1 MSIKI
6 GPCSCCT
13 GSLINWIYTDEG
25 FVLGGQNGAPRS
37 YALPGS
43 VAASPWLI
51 AAAGLSLRCTFEND
65 ANCTAQ
71 HGPPNNPF
79 TQRATATATL
89 TLPVATVMTV
99 AWSGLGER
107 QSPGFDVMN
116 LLVNNVQQASAHA
129 PGGGQ
134 GCAPM
139 GPVVSNP
146 ASPVVVML
154 GVGTNT
160 FLVQTST
167 QDRLFHYG
175 SYYQFDLTF
184 NPPIP

>member
-13 GSLINWIYTDEG
+13 GSLINWIYTDVG
-25 FVLGGQNGAPRS
+25 FILGGQNGAPRS
-37 YALPGS
+37 YALPGD
-43 VAASPWLI
+43 VAASPWL
-51 AAAGLSLRCTFEND
+51 AAGLSLRCTFEND
-65 ANCTAQ
+65 ENCAAQ
-71 HGPPNNPF
+71 HGPPYNLF
-79 TQRATATATL
+79 TQSATATATL

-107 QSPGFDVMN
+107 EATSFDVMN

-154 GVGTNT
+154 GAGTHT
-160 FLVQTST
+160 LLVQTST
-167 QDRLFHYG
+167 RDRFFHYG
-175 SYYQFDLTF
+175 SYYQ
-184 NPPIP
+184 